1 MIAMITCNNP
11 QIKNFNSLVQP
22 YSQNQYVKGF
32 TENIIFLLFKKQ
44 QSGHLYFKVDPI
56 AKACAQMMIYN
67 VNQQLIPDK
76 QTKDFVFAN

>member
-1 MIAMITCNNP
+1 
-11 QIKNFNSLVQP
+11 
-22 YSQNQYVKGF
+22 
-32 TENIIFLLFKKQ
+32 LLFKKQ